1 MRKKIDINFLI
12 STTASYLPK
21 KFVFGESYRRAM
33 KINDEF
39 LKTSNKNKYI
49 EEYTYKI
56 LKKTYQNAKKCVFY
70 ENYDFNSPHTDLP
83 FIDKDIVIK
92 SKESIITSK
101 KNADLMTTGGT
112 SGKPLSFYIDKSRK
126 GWEWFWMTSGW
137 EKSGYSKEISWRA
150 VLRNHI
156 LGENNIEV
164 DPLLRQVCFSNF
176 NLTKQYLLKITE
188 YIEKNKIQFI
198 HAYPSAAFILS
209 KFWLESSKKPENV
222 KAFLCGSENILIP
235 QKTLIQEQLGLRMF
249 TFYGHSEKLILA
261 HEGIKC
267 ENYHSNPFYGHVE
280 IINSFGRPV
289 KTPGEFGELVGTGY
303 INTKTPFIRYK
314 TGDYAEFVGI
324 TCPDCGHIG
333 LTFKNVRGRW
343 NGDKIYLSDGTT
355 VTTTAL
361 NLHDS
366 IYSKI
371 NGIQYHQ
378 NHIGHL
384 SIHIVPGYR
393 WNESAKK
400 QLIDNFNKK
409 LSGKMIISVK
419 EVDEL
424 ELSMN
429 RKFQLLIQN
438 ISKP

>member
-1 MRKKIDINFLI
+1 MKKKIDINFLI
-12 STTASYLPK
+12 YTIASQLPK
-21 KFVFGESYRRAM
+21 KLVFGESYRRAM
-33 KINDEF
+33 KIKNEF
-39 LKTSNKNKYI
+39 SITSNKNEYI
-49 EEYTYKI
+49 EEYTYKN
-56 LKKTYQNAKKCVFY
+56 LKLTYQNAKKCRFY
-70 ENYDFNSPHTDLP
+70 KNYDFNLSHANLP
-83 FIDKDIVIK
+83 FINKDIVIR
-92 SKESIITSK
+92 SQDSIVTSK
-101 KNADLMTTGGT
+101 NNADLMTTGGT

-126 GWEWFWMTSGW
+126 GWEWFWMTTGW
-137 EKSGYSKEISWRA
+137 EKSGFSKESSWRA

-164 DPLLRQVCFSNF
+164 NPLLRQVCFSNF
-176 NLTKQYLLKITE
+176 NLTEKYLLRITD
-188 YIEKNKIQFI
+188 YIKKNEIQFI
-198 HAYPSAAFILS
+198 HAYPSAAYILS
-209 KFWLESSKKPENV
+209 KFWLETRKKPENV
-222 KAFLCGSENILIP
+222 KAFLCGSENILTS
-235 QKTLIQEQLGLRMF
+235 QKLLIQEQLGIRMF

-261 HEGIKC
+261 HEGREC

-280 IINSFGRPV
+280 IINSSGSIV

-314 TGDYAEFVGI
+314 TGDFAELVGT
-324 TCPDCGHIG
+324 TCPNCGHIG

-378 NHIGHL
+378 HHMGHL
-384 SIHIVPGYR
+384 SIHIVPGFG
-393 WNESAKK
+393 WNENTKK
-400 QLIDNFNKK
+400 QLIDSFNKK
-409 LSGKMIISVK
+409 LNGKMIVSIK
-419 EVDEL
+419 EVAEL
-424 ELSMN
+424 EMSIN